1 MIRLST
7 SDIHV
12 LFYVL
17 VGSGCCNGRSFRFLT
32 FGRGGVFIETEVII
46 RRRRLSLDFRLT
58 KENQISRLL
67 FLHM

>member
-1 MIRLST
+1 MYCFMYWLGQVAVMGVHFVFS
-7 SDIHV
+7 
-12 LFYVL
+12 LL
-17 VGSGCCNGRSFRFLT
+17 GG
-32 FGRGGVFIETEVII
+32 GGVFIETEVIV

>member
-1 MIRLST
+1 M
-7 SDIHV
+7 
-12 LFYVL
+12 
-17 VGSGCCNGRSFRFLT
+17 T
-32 FGRGGVFIETEVII
+32 FVYCFMYWLGQVAVMGVHFVFSLLGGGGGVFIETEVII